1 MTKLAH
7 YPEIMLGVLIEILGL
22 DGLATTRRLL
32 SKRGVPLI
40 IVARVRCQLPRIAE
54 LTNPLRLRCS
64 LRRLMALVRC
74 GLYGR
79 LRGLW
84 SKAFSGFGVGDA
96 NQPKR
101 FSRRMTRR
109 SKRRYSTHF
118 G

>member
-1 MTKLAH
+1 
-7 YPEIMLGVLIEILGL
+7 MLGVLIEILRL

-32 SKRGVPLI
+32 SKRGVPFI
-40 IVARVRCQLPRIAE
+40 IVARVRCQLSRIAE

-64 LRRLMALVRC
+64 LWRLLALVT
-74 GLYGR
+74 
-79 LRGLW
+79 LRPVRPSARTLVQGILRIR
-84 SKAFSGFGVGDA
+84 SVDA

-118 G
+118 R